1 MDTLEF
7 PLAVRLAG
15 FGPAERAAVEAALTR
30 SVAEGPRY
38 RVLVEENLQE
48 PHLYVVNADNPRVR
62 ADLLGSARPLDQP
75 MLLVGDAPCDGQ
87 WPCLSRPVDGSILR
101 NRIDALVRQRQA
113 DILAHHRS
121 SEPIRAE
128 RRRRPRD
135 GSELQQDWE
144 ERRRPR
150 PTGAVLVVD
159 SGSALRD
166 RLAVMLKPERRSV
179 EWTDGAAMAVRLCD
193 ETEVA
198 LVLVNAAT
206 TGIDP
211 YELSGRIKSLPAG
224 RRTPV
229 VVLAAPG
236 RPYDVRRGRLSGVRG
251 VLDHPVQNRDLA
263 GTLTRLLSLPL
274 PN

>member
-1 MDTLEF
+1 MDTLGF

-15 FGPAERAAVEAALTR
+15 FGPAERSAIEAALTR
-30 SVAEGPRY
+30 TEAEGPHY
-38 RVLVEENLQE
+38 RILVEESLQE
-48 PHLYVVNADNPRVR
+48 PHVYVVNADNPRAA
-62 ADLLGSARPLDQP
+62 ADLLDPARPPHQP
-75 MLLVGDAPCDGQ
+75 LLMVTSGACDSCYPCLARPFNGDA
-87 WPCLSRPVDGSILR
+87 LR
-101 NRIDALVRQRQA
+101 GRVDALVRQRSG

-121 SEPIRAE
+121 SNPIRSE
-128 RRRRPRD
+128 RRRRPRLAQ
-135 GSELQQDWE
+135 ELEQDWE

-150 PTGAVLVVD
+150 PKGAVLVVD

-166 RLAVMLKPERRSV
+166 RLAGLLKPERRPV
-179 EWTDGAAMAVRLCD
+179 EWTDGAATAVRLCD

-198 LVLVNAAT
+198 LVLVNAAA

-211 YELSGRIKSLPAG
+211 YDLSGRIKSLPAG

-236 RPYDVRRGRLSGVRG
+236 RPYDVRRGRLAGVRG
-251 VLDHPVQNRDLA
+251 VLDHPIQNRDLA

-274 PN
+274 